1 MTAFDS
7 GRIELAIRTVRE
19 SVAAVSLRQ
28 PGSAA
33 RLAGLGLSLMSSMG
47 DLDPARQEMARL
59 AQPGPD
65 RVEAEVDSDDAEQQW
80 NFAARLKSALLE
92 LTQDTLQVSTDPG
105 ALATIAH
112 RWLEI
117 AERLEKVAGPGA
129 GELGLATQLSM
140 PAWLA
145 SMT

>member
-1 MTAFDS
+1 MTWTPLDRRWLDWRSPAQTS
-7 GRIELAIRTVRE
+7 G
-19 SVAAVSLRQ
+19 
-28 PGSAA
+28 
-33 RLAGLGLSLMSSMG
+33 
-47 DLDPARQEMARL
+47 
-59 AQPGPD
+59 
-65 RVEAEVDSDDAEQQW
+65 AEVDSDDAEQRSD
-80 NFAARLKSALLE
+80 FAARLTSALLE

-129 GELGLATQLSM
+129 GGLGLATAAVYA
-140 PAWLA
+140 AWLA